1 MSNRILALSS
11 LFFLFFVSAASVI
24 SAQGIKG
31 TYKIIVNG
39 YDWGPSVNKVI
50 VSLDSKISK
59 VNPEDFT
66 VTESKNWY
74 PKGQGEGFSVSNF
87 DRTVVDAYLSDD
99 KGNKVKKA
107 SNFFTLEL
115 KVSPDEGSP
124 FLYDFF
130 VTQANKW
137 ANPYYLG
144 IKLKEG
150 KTLVYGKT
158 KFEKLSIEKNYTEK
172 MMPEADKFKKDKYTS
187 EKITLSYA
195 HYIPKKDN
203 KKNPLVIWLH
213 GMGEGGNDPDIA
225 LLGNK
230 VVALAS
236 EETQKMLKNAYI
248 LVPQSPTFWM
258 DNGSGDI
265 GKFDGTSKYE
275 AVLMNLIKNYVD
287 TNPDIDKSKVIIG
300 GCSNGGFMTLRMLF
314 LNPDY
319 FSAAYPICPPYTENL
334 VTDEMIKTIKDIPMW
349 FTFALNDNVV
359 SPKLNEIPLLLK
371 LSSVEAKDLRISV
384 FSSVKDTSGL
394 YKNKDGEAYEYN
406 GHWSWIYTLN
416 NEAVEKGLSLFE
428 WAGNQTNPN
437 VK

>member
-1 MSNRILALSS
+1 
-11 LFFLFFVSAASVI
+11 
-24 SAQGIKG
+24 
-31 TYKIIVNG
+31 
-39 YDWGPSVNKVI
+39 
-50 VSLDSKISK
+50 
-59 VNPEDFT
+59 
-66 VTESKNWY
+66 
-74 PKGQGEGFSVSNF
+74 
-87 DRTVVDAYLSDD
+87 
-99 KGNKVKKA
+99 
-107 SNFFTLEL
+107 
-115 KVSPDEGSP
+115 
-124 FLYDFF
+124 
-130 VTQANKW
+130 
-137 ANPYYLG
+137 
-144 IKLKEG
+144 
-150 KTLVYGKT
+150 
-158 KFEKLSIEKNYTEK
+158 
-172 MMPEADKFKKDKYTS
+172 
-187 EKITLSYA
+187 
-195 HYIPKKDN
+195 
-203 KKNPLVIWLH
+203 
-213 GMGEGGNDPDIA
+213 
-225 LLGNK
+225 
-230 VVALAS
+230 
-236 EETQKMLKNAYI
+236 
-248 LVPQSPTFWM
+248 M

>member
-1 MSNRILALSS
+1 M
-11 LFFLFFVSAASVI
+11 
-24 SAQGIKG
+24 
-31 TYKIIVNG
+31 
-39 YDWGPSVNKVI
+39 
-50 VSLDSKISK
+50 
-59 VNPEDFT
+59 
-66 VTESKNWY
+66 
-74 PKGQGEGFSVSNF
+74 
-87 DRTVVDAYLSDD
+87 
-99 KGNKVKKA
+99 
-107 SNFFTLEL
+107 

-124 FLYDFF
+124 FLYYFF